1 MNTNSVL
8 SSVNNRDFSTPYD
21 DVIAVYPLSVMVKD
35 SFGYDDHTE
44 YYTAVKC
51 ANNRSR
57 LVSKILLADH
67 GNADAVKAVR
77 LAKKFDREHD
87 CYLIN
92 SCEYERLKDIL
103 SKLETTT
110 DSDALKPK
118 KSKKSSFFFRVESL
132 AQVDKLRK
140 KCSAI
145 IEARQTDAQVL
156 ARFISDSL
164 NNGNT
169 ADFATWTKEE
179 TDRIN
184 AVLEIK

>member
-1 MNTNSVL
+1 MNTKSIL

-21 DVIAVYPLSVMVKD
+21 DVIAVYPLSIMVKD
-35 SFGYDDHTE
+35 AFGYDDHVE

-67 GNADAVKAVR
+67 GNADSVKAVR
-77 LAKKFDREHD
+77 LAKRFDREHD

-92 SCEYERLKDIL
+92 TCEFERLKDIL
-103 SKLETTT
+103 SKLETTA

-118 KSKKSSFFFRVESL
+118 KSKKRNFFFRVESL
-132 AQVDKLRK
+132 AQVEKLRA

-145 IEARQTDAQVL
+145 IEARQTDAQVV
-156 ARFISDSL
+156 ARFISDAL
-164 NNGNT
+164 NNGKDT
-169 ADFATWTKEE
+169 DFATWTKEE

-184 AVLEIK
+184 AALEIK